1 MTHTMYH
8 PKLKRCLLSV
18 CFALSLCLFAQAKA
32 DAASEAHQALESTV
46 NQVLDE
52 LKKPE
57 WKNPA
62 GRDAMQAKVESII
75 LTLFSFEEL
84 SMRTVGPNWKNFS
97 PDQKKRFMDAFE
109 DLLRERY
116 LGALE
121 GYNGEIVTYVKE
133 TPVGSAGDKVQ
144 IDTTVNIKNKTVP
157 VSYRMLRGDG
167 RWMVYDI
174 IIEGVGM
181 VQNYRS
187 QFQVVLQKGDPEE
200 LITLVR
206 AKAEE
211 TREDNNK
218 KRQSR
223 S

>member
-1 MTHTMYH
+1 MTRAISIY
-8 PKLKRCLLSV
+8 PAAACL
-18 CFALSLCLFAQAKA
+18 ALCLCLFAQAEA
-32 DAASEAHQALESTV
+32 RAESEARRSLEHTI
-46 NQVLDE
+46 NQVLAE

-57 WKNPA
+57 LKNPA
-62 GRDAMQAKVESII
+62 TRDAILDQVERII

-97 PDQKKRFMDAFE
+97 PDQQKRFMETFE

-121 GYNGEIVTYVKE
+121 GYSGETVNYLKE
-133 TPVGSAGDKVQ
+133 TPVGSGADKVQ
-144 IDTTVNIKNKTVP
+144 IDTVVTIRDKTVP
-157 VSYRMLRGDG
+157 VNYRMLNKNR

-187 QFQVVLQKGDPEE
+187 QFQAVLQKGAPEE
-200 LITLVR
+200 LIALVR
-206 AKAEE
+206 VKADE
-211 TREDNNK
+211 TREANNR
-218 KRQSR
+218 KRQGLP
-223 S
+223 